1 MGKNEIS
8 FLSYRLLEPGTFFS
22 DLLMA
27 FACYYFYTSIKKNA
41 FNKYHNQISL
51 FFLFM
56 GFSSF
61 TGAFAHMLVLYTGKS
76 LHYVSWI
83 LTGISVFFI
92 EYGIS
97 SHIANERTRNR
108 FLIFIKIKLLFFFIG
123 ASILMDFL
131 FVKINTAIGLLGI
144 VSPILLYHLIKLEK
158 KCYIYSLLGIFLAL
172 IPAIFHQIKFEFVG
186 IFNMNDLSHFFL
198 ILCLFLVF
206 FGLKTSIKNNQF
218 DLIEQ
223 LSVKL
228 NT

>member
-27 FACYYFYTSIKKNA
+27 FACYYFYSSIKKVSI
-41 FNKYHNQISL
+41 NKYHNQISL

-61 TGAFAHMLVLYTGKS
+61 TGAFAHFLVLYTGKS

-92 EYGIS
+92 EYGVS
-97 SHIANERTRNR
+97 SHISSEKKRNR
-108 FLIFIKIKLLFFFIG
+108 YLLMIKVKLLIFFII
-123 ASILMDFL
+123 ASVLMNFL

-144 VSPILLYHLIKLEK
+144 VFPILLYHVIKFDK
-158 KCYIYSLLGIFLAL
+158 KCYLYILLGIFLAL
-172 IPAIFHQIKFEFVG
+172 IPAFFHNAKFYFVG
-186 IFNMNDLSHFFL
+186 VFNMNDLSHFFL
-198 ILCLFLVF
+198 IICLFLVYY
-206 FGLKTSIKNNQF
+206 GLKNGIVNQQL
-218 DLIEQ
+218 DVVEE

-228 NT
+228 NA